1 MKKLLV
7 LMSFLAITAMTFAQV
22 KPQTK
27 EVKKDTQKEIVKKDS
42 LKRDS
47 LRKVVL
53 KKDALKK
60 DSLKMK
66 ENNFNQPP
74 VKDTTKIKK

>member
-7 LMSFLAITAMTFAQV
+7 VMSFLAITALTFAQV

-47 LRKVVL
+47 LRKV
-53 KKDALKK
+53 
-60 DSLKMK
+60 SNMK
-66 ENNFNQPP
+66 ENQYNQPP

>member
-1 MKKLLV
+1 
-7 LMSFLAITAMTFAQV
+7 MSFLAITALTFAQV

-27 EVKKDTQKEIVKKDS
+27 EVKKGTQKEIVKKDS

-47 LRKVVL
+47 LRKDV
-53 KKDALKK
+53 LKK

>member
-1 MKKLLV
+1 
-7 LMSFLAITAMTFAQV
+7 MSFLAITALTFAQV

-47 LRKVVL
+47 LRKV
-53 KKDALKK
+53 
-60 DSLKMK
+60 SNMK
-66 ENNFNQPP
+66 ENQYNQPAKP
-74 VKDTTKIKK
+74 AEVKKDTTKIKK